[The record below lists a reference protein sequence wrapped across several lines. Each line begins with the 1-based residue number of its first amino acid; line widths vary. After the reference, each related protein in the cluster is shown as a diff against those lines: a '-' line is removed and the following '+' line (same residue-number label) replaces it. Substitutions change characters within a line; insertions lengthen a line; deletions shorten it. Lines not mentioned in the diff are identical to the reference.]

1 MGPVGL
7 DELGKLRQDEDRAVV
22 WPAVRDRA
30 NFEAGNPASPFRH
43 DPMPAVGVT
52 PGTGRKLNIMWH
64 VRFVWT
70 GPDSKRLSVL
80 LRSSAR
86 GEDLCVL
93 RPDRLFRA
101 TSTF

>member
-43 DPMPAVGVT
+43 DPIPAVGDT
-52 PGTGRKLNIMWH
+52 PTR
-64 VRFVWT
+64 R
-70 GPDSKRLSVL
+70 
-80 LRSSAR
+80 
-86 GEDLCVL
+86 
-93 RPDRLFRA
+93 RP
-101 TSTF
+101 